1 MFKIITNIIQFVG
14 EVMAFYLS
22 FKEVWRNKGRFF
34 LFSLVITLITILV
47 LFVGGLAEGLSASNR
62 EYLDKLDAD
71 LLLFQNNVELST
83 NASRIGNSKLNDIR
97 RVEGVKEIGP
107 LGFSTGTLVFTDG
120 REFLD
125 VSLIGVDAGKPGLPP
140 VLQGE
145 AMRSNRGSEIVIDG
159 KVARQRNVKIGDEII
174 LKTIQGQDE
183 SFYKLVIIGIT
194 DDQTYLYAPS
204 IFLPY
209 QTWEKVR
216 PQSSRGTNLVEAIS
230 NVVAIQL
237 ENPDQMAL
245 MKAKIESQVSNVEVV
260 DKETAIRAIPGY
272 LVQQNTL
279 TTQQSFSLLIGVL
292 VVGGFFQIQT
302 LQKVPQIGVLKAI
315 GATNL
320 TVAIAVIMQ
329 IILVTTFGVALGGF
343 VTWTMSLFIPDTVP
357 LVLEIKYLWMDILA
371 LLVIGPIGGMVS
383 VRLAT
388 RVEPLRA
395 LGLSN

>member
-1 MFKIITNIIQFVG
+1 M
-14 EVMAFYLS
+14 MAFYLA

-34 LFSLVITLITILV
+34 LFSLVIALITILV
-47 LFVGGLAEGLSASNR
+47 LFVGGLAEGLSSANR

-71 LLLFQNNVELST
+71 LLLFQQNVELST
-83 NASRIGNSKLNDIR
+83 NSSRIGNSKLNDIR
-97 RVEGVKEIGP
+97 RVEGIKDIGP
-107 LGFSTGTLVFTDG
+107 LGFSSGTMVFSDG
-120 REFLD
+120 QDDLD

-145 AMRSNRGSEIVIDG
+145 TIRSNRGSEVVIDG
-159 KVARQRNVKIGDEII
+159 KIARHRGIKIGDTIVV
-174 LKTIQGQDE
+174 KTIQGLDE
-183 SFYKLVIIGIT
+183 TFYKLLVIGLT

-216 PQSSRGTNLVEAIS
+216 PQSSKSTGLMETVS

-237 ENPDQMAL
+237 EDPSQLETMRL
-245 MKAKIESQVSNVEVV
+245 RIEEQVSGVDVV

-272 LVQQNTL
+272 SVQQSTL

-292 VVGGFFQIQT
+292 VIGGFFQIQT

-315 GATNL
+315 GAQNS
-320 TVAIAVIMQ
+320 TVAVAVILQ
-329 IILVTTFGVALGGF
+329 IILVTTFGVLIGGF
-343 VTWTMSLFIPDTVP
+343 FTWIMSLFIPDTVP
-357 LVLEIKYLWMDILA
+357 LVLSLQTSWMDILA
-371 LLVIGPIGGMVS
+371 LLAIGPIGGLVS

-388 RVEPLRA
+388 QVEPLRA

>member
-1 MFKIITNIIQFVG
+1 
-14 EVMAFYLS
+14 MAFYLS

-292 VVGGFFQIQT
+292 VIGGFFQIQT

>member
-1 MFKIITNIIQFVG
+1 
-14 EVMAFYLS
+14 MAFYLS

-34 LFSLVITLITILV
+34 LFSLVIALITILV
-47 LFVGGLAEGLSASNR
+47 LFVGGLAEGLSSSNR

-71 LLLFQNNVELST
+71 LLLFQDNVELST
-83 NASRIGNSKLNDIR
+83 NSSRIGNSKLNDIR

-107 LGFSTGTLVFTDG
+107 LGFSNGTLVFTDG

-125 VSLIGVDAGKPGLPP
+125 VSLIGVDAGMPGLPP
-140 VLQGE
+140 VLEGE
-145 AMRSNRGSEIVIDG
+145 AMRSNRGSEIVVDG
-159 KVARQRNVKIGDEII
+159 KVARQRDINIGDEII
-174 LKTIQGQDE
+174 VKTIQGQDE
-183 SFYKLVIIGIT
+183 SFYKLVVIGIT

-216 PQSSRGTNLVEAIS
+216 PQSSQGTNLVEAIS

-237 ENPDQMAL
+237 DDPSQLDL
-245 MKAKIESQVSNVEVV
+245 MKERIETQVSNVEVV

-272 LVQQNTL
+272 LVQQSTL

-292 VVGGFFQIQT
+292 VIGGFFQIQT

-315 GATNL
+315 GATNS

-357 LVLEIKYLWMDILA
+357 LVLELKYLWTDILA

>member
-1 MFKIITNIIQFVG
+1 
-14 EVMAFYLS
+14 MAFYLS

-34 LFSLVITLITILV
+34 LFSLVIALITILV
-47 LFVGGLAEGLSASNR
+47 LFVGGLAEGLSSSNR

-71 LLLFQNNVELST
+71 LLLFQENVDLST
-83 NASRIGNSKLNDIR
+83 NSSRIGNSKLNDIR
-97 RVEGVKEIGP
+97 RVDGVKEIGP
-107 LGFSTGTLVFTDG
+107 LGFSSGTLVFTDG

-125 VSLIGVDAGKPGLPP
+125 ISLIGVDAGMPGLPP
-140 VLQGE
+140 VLEGE
-145 AMRSNRGSEIVIDG
+145 AMRSNRGNEIVVDG
-159 KVARQRNVKIGDEII
+159 KVASQRNIDIGDEII
-174 LKTIQGQDE
+174 VKTVQGQDE
-183 SFYKLVIIGIT
+183 SFYKLTVIGIT

-237 ENPDQMAL
+237 DDPSQIEL
-245 MKAKIESQVSNVEVV
+245 MKERIESQVSNVEVV

-272 LVQQNTL
+272 LVQQSTL

-292 VVGGFFQIQT
+292 VIGGFFQIQT

-315 GATNL
+315 GATNS

-329 IILVTTFGVALGGF
+329 IVLVTTFGVALGGF

-357 LVLEIKYLWMDILA
+357 LVLEIKYLWTDILA

-395 LGLSN
+395 LGLSS